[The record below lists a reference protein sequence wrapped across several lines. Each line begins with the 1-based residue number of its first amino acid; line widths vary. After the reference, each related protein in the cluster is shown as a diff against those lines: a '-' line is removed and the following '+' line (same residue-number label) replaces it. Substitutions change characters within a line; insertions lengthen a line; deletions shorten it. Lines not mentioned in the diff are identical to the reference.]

1 MTFPSLLTLATPRRL
16 LYGAV
21 AVAVLYGGLWVTSCA
36 TQARSARKVEAAAA
50 VHVQAESHAAAAA
63 AQDPRIADLEA
74 RLKAERVAS
83 AGLHADSER
92 LHAEVARLKAE
103 AQGQQGS
110 PDLQPVVTALEA
122 EIGALRLEVQGLQQE
137 LVTRDDLLKVR
148 SAAAESWKAAY
159 QQSAKEAALL
169 RCAHEAQVAALKA
182 ERWKGRIEGL
192 AVGIGVGYVAGRIR

>member
-1 MTFPSLLTLATPRRL
+1 MNLQALQALATPRRL

-21 AVAVLYGGLWVTSCA
+21 AVAVLYGGLGVTSCV
-36 TQARSARKVEAAAA
+36 TRARASRKVEAASA
-50 VHVQAESHAAAAA
+50 VHVQAVAQASAAA
-63 AQDPRIADLEA
+63 AQDPRITELEG
-74 RLKAERVAS
+74 RLKAERGTS
-83 AGLHADSER
+83 AGLHAESER

-103 AQGQQGS
+103 AQGQDH

-122 EIGALRLEVQGLQQE
+122 ETGALRLEVQGLQQE

-148 SAAAESWKAAY
+148 TEAAESWKAAY

-182 ERWKGRIEGL
+182 EQWKGRIEGL

>member
-1 MTFPSLLTLATPRRL
+1 MNLQALQALATPRRL
-16 LYGAV
+16 LIGGCA
-21 AVAVLYGGLWVTSCA
+21 AIVLLEGLWFTSCV
-36 TQARSARKVEAAAA
+36 TRARAARKVEAASA
-50 VHVQAESHAAAAA
+50 VHVQAVAQAAAAA
-63 AQDPRIADLEA
+63 AQDPRIAELEG
-74 RLKAERVAS
+74 RLKAERGTS
-83 AGLHADSER
+83 AGLHAESER
-92 LHAEVARLKAE
+92 LHAEVTRLKAE
-103 AQGQQGS
+103 AQGQDH

-122 EIGALRLEVQGLQQE
+122 ENGALHLEVQGLQQE

-148 SAAAESWKAAY
+148 TAAAESWKAAY